1 MNKNFVVYDTETSD
15 RNPFFCQIFQLAAV
29 LTDSNLNPIDSFDI
43 RSKRL
48 PHILPS
54 PGALLVNGLNPNSLD
69 QAQYTNYEFAGEVRQ
84 RFLEWSPAITFG
96 YNSFGFDE
104 KCLRSLF
111 YQNLYPPY
119 LTQLGGNSRI
129 DILPL
134 AQAAEILYPSVL
146 IYPINQKGKSS
157 KKLEDIAPANG
168 FNQHNAHDA
177 LGDVEATLHIARLIK
192 TRAPILW
199 ETALNA
205 KTRSEANER
214 SQRGPLIYIHDNNY
228 GHPITFP
235 AMMIGKVHDGRD
247 LLLADLRFDA
257 PDITAVDSEKL
268 FKGPSR
274 YCRVI
279 KLGEAPLIFLPEEFE
294 AMPHGLVWNSYE
306 INGRMQAWRSIMD
319 EADIPGIYAAC
330 QTPFEIALHPE
341 AAIYENFEA
350 FNSDA
355 MAMEAFHNA
364 KPENRGHAAVN
375 LTDQRFQTFAKRII
389 FDNFSELLTGA
400 ERASYR
406 QAIKERLRR
415 EDDVPWVTL
424 NKALIEA
431 NTLMTTRPDQRS
443 AIERIISFMTDEIEI

>member
-1 MNKNFVVYDTETSD
+1 MNSNFIVYDTETSD
-15 RNPFFCQIFQLAAV
+15 SDPFFCQIFQLAAV
-29 LTDSNLNPIDSFDI
+29 LTDSDFNPIDSFDI
-43 RSKRL
+43 RSKRS

-134 AQAAEILYPSVL
+134 GQAAEILYPNVL
-146 IYPINQKGKSS
+146 IYPLNQKGKTS
-157 KKLEDIAPANG
+157 KKLEDVAPANG

-199 ETALNA
+199 EAAVNA
-205 KTRSEANER
+205 KTRSDANER
-214 SQRGPLIYIHDNNY
+214 SRRAPLIYIHDRNY

-235 AMMIGKVHDGRD
+235 SMVIGKVYDGRD
-247 LLLADLRFDA
+247 LLVADLRFDA
-257 PDITAVDSEKL
+257 PDIAAVDSEKL

-274 YCRVI
+274 YCRVV

-294 AMPHGLVWNSYE
+294 AMPHGLVWNSHE
-306 INGRMQAWRSIMD
+306 INGRIRAWRSIMD
-319 EADIPGIYAAC
+319 ATDIPSIHAAC
-330 QTPFEIALHPE
+330 QTPFETAIHPE
-341 AAIYENFEA
+341 AAIYENFDA

-355 MAMEAFHNA
+355 MAIEAFHDA
-364 KPENRGHAAVN
+364 PPENKVHAAGN
-375 LTDQRFQTFAKRII
+375 LTDPRFQTFAKRII
-389 FDNFSELLTGA
+389 FDNFPELLTRA

-415 EDDVPWVTL
+415 EDDVPWVTAT
-424 NKALIEA
+424 KALLEA
-431 NTLMTTRPDQRS
+431 NKLMTTRPDRRS
-443 AIERIISFMTDEIEI
+443 AIERIISFIKNEIEI

>member
-214 SQRGPLIYIHDNNY
+214 SQAGARRQ
-228 GHPITFP
+228 HPQ
-235 AMMIGKVHDGRD
+235 H
-247 LLLADLRFDA
+247 
-257 PDITAVDSEKL
+257 
-268 FKGPSR
+268 
-274 YCRVI
+274 
-279 KLGEAPLIFLPEEFE
+279 
-294 AMPHGLVWNSYE
+294 
-306 INGRMQAWRSIMD
+306 
-319 EADIPGIYAAC
+319 
-330 QTPFEIALHPE
+330 
-341 AAIYENFEA
+341 
-350 FNSDA
+350 
-355 MAMEAFHNA
+355 
-364 KPENRGHAAVN
+364 
-375 LTDQRFQTFAKRII
+375 
-389 FDNFSELLTGA
+389 
-400 ERASYR
+400 
-406 QAIKERLRR
+406 
-415 EDDVPWVTL
+415 
-424 NKALIEA
+424 
-431 NTLMTTRPDQRS
+431 
-443 AIERIISFMTDEIEI
+443 